1 MVARPDAEV
10 LALGL
15 RAAKRMPG
23 KPARLSLTSPHS
35 TLRRQTHHKLQ
46 QNAAGFMAAHTH
58 DTQ

>member
-1 MVARPDAEV
+1 MVAWPDAEV

-35 TLRRQTHHKLQ
+35 TLHRQAHYKLQ
-46 QNAAGFMAAHTH
+46 QNTAGFMAAHT
-58 DTQ
+58 